1 MSSVPPSPRFPDDA
15 ASDAAAP
22 DDAVPDDAALSE
34 QPAERLLVAVC
45 TYNERSNL
53 PDLVAAIHHSLPEAD
68 ILVVDDDSPD
78 GTGRWA
84 AEQSETVSYLRTI
97 IRSDQRGLGGA
108 LREAIRDAVA
118 NRYAWLLNL
127 DGDFSHDPADLP
139 RLLERARDPEAPVD
153 VVVGTRYATGGRI
166 EGWPLRRRVMSR
178 MVNRFATGILRLPV
192 SDCSGSLRCYR
203 VAALERIEPETLR
216 SNGYAIFEE
225 LLVRLARLG
234 SPMAEVPITFH
245 ERRHGA
251 SKLSPGEALRA
262 ASQIVHLAFRRG

>member
-1 MSSVPPSPRFPDDA
+1 MTSVPPRSPL
-15 ASDAAAP
+15 SDAAA
-22 DDAVPDDAALSE
+22 AASP
-34 QPAERLLVAVC
+34 QQRSRLLIAIC
-45 TYNERSNL
+45 TYNERANL
-53 PDLVAAIHHSLPEAD
+53 PPLVDAVHQALPAAD

-84 AEQSETVSYLRTI
+84 DELSQTLPFLRTM
-97 IRSDQRGLGGA
+97 IRSGQRGLGGA
-108 LREAIRDAVA
+108 LREAIREAVA
-118 NRYAWLLNL
+118 SDYEWLLNL

-139 RLLERARDPEAPVD
+139 RLLERATNPQSPAD
-153 VVVGTRYATGGRI
+153 VVVGTRYAMGGHI

-203 VAALERIEPETLR
+203 VAALKKIHPETLR

-225 LLVRLARLG
+225 LLVRLARVG
-234 SPMAEVPITFH
+234 SVMAEVPITFH

-251 SKLSPGEALRA
+251 SKLSASEAIRSA
-262 ASQIVHLAFRRG
+262 AQIVRLAYRRD